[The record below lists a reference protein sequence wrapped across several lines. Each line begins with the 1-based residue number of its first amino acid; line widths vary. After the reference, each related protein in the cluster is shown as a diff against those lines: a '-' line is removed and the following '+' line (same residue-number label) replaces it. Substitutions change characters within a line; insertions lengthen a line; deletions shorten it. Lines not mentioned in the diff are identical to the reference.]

1 METVDS
7 ILHYWF
13 GTSSDEADIIRDQSS
28 LWWKKNP
35 RVDAEI
41 RQRFE
46 ATLEAELRDELESW
60 GDDPR
65 GLLARIL
72 LCDQFPRN
80 MYRDTAKSFAFDAR
94 ARQLAH
100 ATLDRGL
107 DKRLR
112 AVERVFIYLPFEHS
126 ETRQDQELS
135 VQLFTSLLGEVTPA
149 LKPPFQNFLDF
160 AHKHKAII
168 DRFGRFPHRNAIL
181 GRVSTT
187 EELEFLK
194 GPGSSF

>member
-1 METVDS
+1 MQSIES
-7 ILHYWF
+7 ILGYWF
-13 GTSSDEADIIRDQSS
+13 GAASDDADVIRDQSA

-46 ATLEAELRDELESW
+46 ATFEAEVRDELESW

-65 GLLARIL
+65 GQLARML

-80 MYRDTAKSFAFDAR
+80 MHRDTAKSFAFDAR
-94 ARQLAH
+94 ARELANT
-100 ATLDRGL
+100 ALEQGL

-112 AVERVFIYLPFEHS
+112 AVERVFAYLPFEHS
-126 ETRQDQELS
+126 EAHQDQELS
-135 VQLFTSLLGEVTPA
+135 VQLFTTLLGEVAPA
-149 LKPPFQNFLDF
+149 LKSSFQFYLDF
-160 AHKHKAII
+160 AHKHKTII

-181 GRVSTT
+181 GRESTL

>member
-1 METVDS
+1 MQSIES
-7 ILHYWF
+7 ILGYWF
-13 GTSSDEADIIRDQSS
+13 GASTDEAEVIRDQSA

-46 ATLEAELRDELESW
+46 ATLVAESRDELKSW

-65 GLLARIL
+65 GQLARIL

-94 ARQLAH
+94 ARQLAR
-100 ATLDRGL
+100 AALDRGL
-107 DKRLR
+107 DKCLR
-112 AVERVFIYLPFEHS
+112 PVEKVFAYLPFEHS
-126 ETRQDQELS
+126 EDRQDQELS
-135 VQLFTSLLGEVTPA
+135 AQLFTSLPGEVAPA
-149 LKPPFQNFLDF
+149 LKSSFQFYLDF

-181 GRVSTT
+181 GRASTP

-194 GPGSSF
+194 RPGSAF